1 MIHCKDASDE
11 QQCQLVVP
19 SIGYDK
25 HLIPPPLAEDQHQYV
40 NVSLDI
46 KHIIFINEAE
56 NFIRITYN
64 IQKDWFDSSLSFQNL
79 KKDTINSLSE
89 DEKDIIWVP
98 FILFINM
105 ESGDKERRA
114 NKVEILKV
122 VPNKD
127 FDYDHNKN
135 TSYKN
140 AHIFKVLYIKT
151 LSVCCFIV
159 LNREMSNINHL
170 YHCRAATITSL
181 IIGHGQ
187 QILFALFNIIGFLLI
202 HKLVK

>member
-11 QQCQLVVP
+11 LQCQLVVP
-19 SIGYDK
+19 SVGYDK
-25 HLIPPPLAEDQHQYV
+25 HLIPPPLAGDQYQYV
-40 NVSLDI
+40 NISLDI
-46 KHIIFINEAE
+46 KHIIFIDEVQ
-56 NFIRITYN
+56 NFVRITYN

-140 AHIFKVLYIKT
+140 AHIFKVLYI
-151 LSVCCFIV
+151 
-159 LNREMSNINHL
+159 NIANL
-170 YHCRAATITSL
+170 
-181 IIGHGQ
+181 
-187 QILFALFNIIGFLLI
+187 
-202 HKLVK
+202 

>member
-25 HLIPPPLAEDQHQYV
+25 HLIPPPLAGDQHLYV
-40 NVSLDI
+40 NISLDI

-64 IQKDWFDSSLSFQNL
+64 LQKDWFDSSLSFQNL

-89 DEKDIIWVP
+89 DEKDMIWVP
-98 FILFINM
+98 FILFVNM
-105 ESGDKERRA
+105 ESQDKERRA

-122 VPNKD
+122 VPNKM
-127 FDYDHNKN
+127 FYYDHNRE
-135 TSYKN
+135 SDYQN
-140 AHIFKVLYIKT
+140 AHIFKV
-151 LSVCCFIV
+151 
-159 LNREMSNINHL
+159 
-170 YHCRAATITSL
+170 
-181 IIGHGQ
+181 
-187 QILFALFNIIGFLLI
+187 
-202 HKLVK
+202 

>member
-1 MIHCKDASDE
+1 MFTWIRCDGIIHCKDASDE

-19 SIGYDK
+19 SVGYDK
-25 HLIPPPLAEDQHQYV
+25 HLIPPPLAGDQHQYV

-79 KKDTINSLSE
+79 KKDKINSLSE
-89 DEKDIIWVP
+89 DEKDVIWVP

-105 ESGDKERRA
+105 ESEDKERKA

-127 FDYDHNKN
+127 FHYDHNKN
-135 TSYKN
+135 TSYQN
-140 AHIFKVLYIKT
+140 AHIFKV
-151 LSVCCFIV
+151 
-159 LNREMSNINHL
+159 
-170 YHCRAATITSL
+170 
-181 IIGHGQ
+181 
-187 QILFALFNIIGFLLI
+187 
-202 HKLVK
+202 

>member
-19 SIGYDK
+19 SVGYDK

-46 KHIIFINEAE
+46 KLIIFINEAE

-79 KKDTINSLSE
+79 KKDKINSLSE
-89 DEKDIIWVP
+89 DEKDVIWVP

-105 ESGDKERRA
+105 ESEDKERKA

-127 FDYDHNKN
+127 FTYDHNKN
-135 TSYKN
+135 TSYQN
-140 AHIFKVLYIKT
+140 AHIFKVLENYNLK
-151 LSVCCFIV
+151 C
-159 LNREMSNINHL
+159 M
-170 YHCRAATITSL
+170 
-181 IIGHGQ
+181 
-187 QILFALFNIIGFLLI
+187 LFYYPE
-202 HKLVK
+202 